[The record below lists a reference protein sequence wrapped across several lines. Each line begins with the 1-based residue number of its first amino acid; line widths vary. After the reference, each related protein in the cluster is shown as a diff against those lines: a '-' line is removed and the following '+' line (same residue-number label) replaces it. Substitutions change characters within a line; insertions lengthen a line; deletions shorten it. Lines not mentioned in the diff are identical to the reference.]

1 MSDSLASDN
10 NQLDDSPAVDI
21 TGKIMVV
28 IIILLFMVV
37 VTFLFF
43 HLFAKGFWWTPSRRS
58 SDNNSQSR
66 RRRRSGQEGG
76 GLDPSVLNSL
86 PISIFNSKEDGFDL
100 ECSVCLSEVVEGEKV
115 RVLPKCNHM
124 FHIDCIDM
132 WFHSHSTCPLCRTT
146 LAATP
151 PPSSVVVV
159 EVESSTSA
167 AAAAFPTNVLIWGNH
182 NQITSSSSTTS
193 EQNTSSSSSDGDNTI
208 NNNSRADDEGNG
220 MLRIDIPNEC
230 EATTSSSSPLS
241 SAEGRLKSL
250 KRLLSS
256 SSRGIM
262 SLNPWSP
269 TSTVQQQTKPKEA
282 AGQS

>member
-28 IIILLFMVV
+28 IIILLFMVI

-43 HLFAKGFWWTPSRRS
+43 HLFAKGFWWTQSRS
-58 SDNNSQSR
+58 SDSNSQSR
-66 RRRRSGQEGG
+66 RRRRSVQEGG

-86 PISIFNSKEDGFDL
+86 PISIFNSKEDGLDL

-115 RVLPKCNHM
+115 RVLPKCNHR

-146 LAATP
+146 LAANP
-151 PPSSVVVV
+151 PPSSVVVEV
-159 EVESSTSA
+159 EVESSTS

-182 NQITSSSSTTS
+182 NQITSSSSSTTS
-193 EQNTSSSSSDGDNTI
+193 EQNTSSSSYDSDNAI
-208 NNNSRADDEGNG
+208 NNNSRRDDEGNG
-220 MLRIDIPNEC
+220 MLRIDIPSEC
-230 EATTSSSSPLS
+230 EATTSSSSPLA